1 MEHNLHGEKLE
12 TPIEQARITAGMD
25 VDSLISAISGCAF
38 GAGKLADAVDI
49 YHEMLSGGST
59 SFFGLAGA
67 MVPAGM
73 RSIVTDLI
81 RDGYIDVLVTTGANM
96 VHEVVESMGLHHYKG
111 CAECNDIELK
121 HEEINRIYDVYL
133 PEPYFIDFEEK
144 MQSIFSDIGNDT
156 ISIRELMTHI
166 GKNIDDKDSI
176 LRAAADMNV
185 PVYCPAIQDSMIGLQ
200 AWLYKQK
207 NPLNVDTFSDMK
219 EIIDICYEATRPG
232 ALLIGGG
239 VPKNYIFQ
247 SMLITHQE
255 FEYAIQLTMDTPE
268 TGGLSGATL
277 DEARSWGKV
286 SETAR
291 SVTVH
296 SDATITLPILVA
308 ATRSRLKKEG
318 TERMGSIL

>member
-1 MEHNLHGEKLE
+1 MEHHSPEEKLQN
-12 TPIEQARITAGMD
+12 PINQARITEGMD
-25 VDSLISAISGCAF
+25 VDSLVQAMCGCAF

-49 YHEMLSGGST
+49 YHEMLAGGST

-73 RSIVTDLI
+73 RGIVADLI

-96 VHEVVESMGLHHYKG
+96 VHEIVESMGLHHYKG
-111 CAECNDIELK
+111 CAQCDDIELK

-133 PEPYFIDFEEK
+133 PEPYFVDFEER
-144 MQSIFSDIGNDT
+144 MQAIFADMDSEP
-156 ISIRELMTHI
+156 ISIRQMMTHI
-166 GKNIDDKDSI
+166 GNHIDDKDSI
-176 LRAAADMNV
+176 LRTAADMNV
-185 PVYCPAIQDSMIGLQ
+185 PVFCPAIQDSMIGLQ

-207 NPLNVDTFSDMK
+207 NPLKVDAFEDMR
-219 EIIDICYEATRPG
+219 EIIDLCYEAKRPG

-308 ATRSRLKKEG
+308 AARTRLAKEQG
-318 TERMGSIL
+318 QD

>member
-1 MEHNLHGEKLE
+1 MEHHTHEEMLQN
-12 TPIEQARITAGMD
+12 PIVQAKIKEGMD
-25 VDSLISAISGCAF
+25 VDSLIQAMSGCAF

-73 RSIVTDLI
+73 RCIVADLI
-81 RDGYIDVLVTTGANM
+81 RDGCIDVLVTTGANM
-96 VHEVVESMGLHHYKG
+96 VHEIVESMGLHHYKG
-111 CAECNDIELK
+111 SSECDDIELK

-133 PEPYFIDFEEK
+133 PEPYFVDFEDK
-144 MQSIFSDIGNDT
+144 MQAIFADIGDKPH
-156 ISIRELMTHI
+156 SIRQILTHI
-166 GKNIDDKDSI
+166 GDHIDDKDSI
-176 LRAAADMNV
+176 LRTAADMNV
-185 PVYCPAIQDSMIGLQ
+185 PVFCPAIQDSMIGLQ
-200 AWLYKQK
+200 AWFYKQK
-207 NPLNVDTFSDMK
+207 NPLKVDVFEDMR
-219 EIIDICYEATRPG
+219 EIIDLCFDAQRPG
-232 ALLIGGG
+232 VMIVGGG
-239 VPKNYIFQ
+239 VPKNFIFQ
-247 SMLITHQE
+247 SMLVTHQE
-255 FEYAIQLTMDTPE
+255 FEYAIQLTMDTPQ

-308 ATRSRLKKEG
+308 AVRSRLAKEK
-318 TERMGSIL
+318 

>member
-1 MEHNLHGEKLE
+1 MQHDSCGEKLQN
-12 TPIEQARITAGMD
+12 PIDQAKITENMS
-25 VDSLISAISGCAF
+25 VDSFIESISGCAF

-49 YHEMLSGGST
+49 YTDMLAGGST

-73 RSIVTDLI
+73 RGIVTDLI

-96 VHEVVESMGLHHYKG
+96 VHEIVESMGLHHYKG
-111 CAECNDIELK
+111 CSECDDIELK
-121 HEEINRIYDVYL
+121 NDEINRIYDVYL
-133 PEPYFIDFEEK
+133 PEPYFMDFEEK
-144 MQSIFSDIGNDT
+144 MQAILSDIGTET
-156 ISIRELMTHI
+156 ISIREFLTHL
-166 GKNIDDKDSI
+166 GQNIEDKDSI
-176 LRAAADMNV
+176 LKVAADMNV
-185 PVYCPAIQDSMIGLQ
+185 PVYCPAIQDSMVGLQ
-200 AWLYKQK
+200 AWLYKEK
-207 NPLNVDTFSDMK
+207 NPLNVDAFSDMR
-219 EIIDICYEATRPG
+219 EIIDICYEAKNPG
-232 ALLIGGG
+232 AVLIGGG

-296 SDATITLPILVA
+296 SDATITLPIMVA
-308 ATRSRLKKEG
+308 AARSRLAK
-318 TERMGSIL
+318 L